1 MSDPIPLLLFA
12 KAPIAGKVKTRLH
25 SHCTPEQAA
34 DIAELLLE
42 ASLQKAC
49 DHWPG
54 QVFVSTWLDH
64 QHPALLRLCDRFGVS
79 ILQQKKGD
87 LGQKMYDSFN
97 TYGYPLAIM
106 GTDAPH
112 VSAEALV
119 QMHSHL
125 ANQQCAIGPSLD
137 GGYYII
143 GLSQPQVE
151 LFTEIPWGTDQVLS
165 LTCQRAQQAHIQLHQ
180 LNALQDI
187 DEWGDLLQAAGEL
200 PLIKEYLRQ
209 QKLI

>member
-1 MSDPIPLLLFA
+1 MSRPIPLLLFA

-49 DHWPG
+49 DYWPG

-64 QHPALLRLCDRFGVS
+64 QHSSLLRLCDRFDVS
-79 ILQQKKGD
+79 ILQQTEGD
-87 LGQKMYDSFN
+87 LGKKMLDSFD
-97 TYGYPLAIM
+97 TYGHPLAIM

-112 VSAEALV
+112 VNAEALV

-125 ANQQCAIGPSLD
+125 VNQQCAIGPSLD

-143 GLSQPQVE
+143 GLSQTQPE
-151 LFTEIPWGTDQVLS
+151 LFADMPWGTEQVLS
-165 LTCQRAQQAHIQLHQ
+165 LTCQRAQKAKAQLYQ
-180 LNALQDI
+180 LDALQDI
-187 DEWGDLLQAAGEL
+187 DEWSDLLQAVDEL